1 MKPFKLLAAIILLL
15 SVAGCASSKITSSWK
30 RPGTEPQHYNKI
42 LVLGIIREADR
53 SIQQKMESHLAG
65 DLQALG
71 FNSVSAFA
79 AYGPKPVQ
87 DWSEEKISKRF
98 AKEGYD
104 VVLTIVLLNKQKEK
118 YYVPGKMQYTPYNM
132 YQDQLWGYYRSLD
145 SRIESPG
152 YYNEAT
158 RYFWESNFYDVGSGK
173 LIYSVQTQ
181 SFEPAST
188 DALAHGYGEKI
199 VQNIIDNNVVRVKKI
214 VKEF

>member
-1 MKPFKLLAAIILLL
+1 
-15 SVAGCASSKITSSWK
+15 
-30 RPGTEPQHYNKI
+30 
-42 LVLGIIREADR
+42 
-53 SIQQKMESHLAG
+53 
-65 DLQALG
+65 
-71 FNSVSAFA
+71 
-79 AYGPKPVQ
+79 
-87 DWSEEKISKRF
+87 
-98 AKEGYD
+98 
-104 VVLTIVLLNKQKEK
+104 
-118 YYVPGKMQYTPYNM
+118 M

-145 SRIESPG
+145 SRIESAG